1 MRRKKFI
8 ILIIVVLAAPVI
20 ALAGIFALLQSS
32 RAVNA
37 LAFCI
42 EPLTGISLHVDD
54 ISVNRHLDAS
64 LTNLGIKEKK
74 ENGFDISLA
83 KAEINAGVGSGLK
96 IEVEKISL
104 AGPKFTFHIK
114 KDKSETDPFAVL
126 KKIPPVRL
134 LVIKDG
140 QLELKSGSTTYSI
153 PGMDLTIRDFK
164 PDGGG
169 KLNGK
174 SRFTVSSQDM
184 TGTGMLE
191 TTLDFSRFSP
201 RPCGG
206 GAFRVSLD
214 SGSIGGVKLDDAT
227 LAAMLKLKGDI
238 LSVEDSKAAIRSLSR
253 GEGSGQIVVR
263 DIKTQ
268 FNGTYDQ
275 KTSGFAL
282 TSFEGSGAGV
292 GSLKGKASGTVK
304 PLTWVMSLR
313 ASSLDLAQLFALMRP
328 LLPETYR
335 GWTIKGKG
343 GLEVDSEG
351 RHVDGA
357 TVWSAAAVIDLSEGG
372 FASADSS
379 KAGERITSRIELK
392 LGSPEKER
400 KGKFSVSMEGGN
412 GEFLWGQYYQD
423 FKGERVKVASQGT
436 FTQNPFFLSSSGTF
450 DLFRTGDYS
459 FSADMSPN
467 RSSFSFNAKGI
478 SLRRLFGV
486 LMQNYISQNYP
497 NLKDMSLEGESDLKL
512 IVSISQQQ
520 KLIEG
525 NIALRGGAVNSP
537 SNKLM
542 LTGLTLSLPY
552 DLSFTGNP
560 PPAPAGD
567 PEKGSVAFETFE
579 KGTIRIDKIG
589 TPIVL
594 SGNRFTMPDPIEFP
608 IFGGVV
614 RLAGFR
620 VDYLLSP
627 ELRVETGVTIEHLNL
642 GDMIGQE
649 SPFPLPGILNGEL
662 SSIVF
667 QDGKWSTRGELVAQI
682 FGGRV
687 IIENLFAG
695 RIFSSSRFFGADAV
709 FGNIDLEAVT
719 ASVKVGRMTGLVKGS
734 LKNFMMEYGQPARF
748 DLVITSDRSRKV
760 PQLIS
765 VDAIKNISII
775 STGSGAVSEIL
786 GSGLNRFFKDYPYS
800 EIGIRCTL
808 ANDIFTLRGLI
819 HDSGN
824 EYLVRKSLF
833 RGIDII
839 NQNPNN
845 SISFKDMSERVGRL
859 FKPKPESKNLPQGQ
873 SRAIS
878 IAQNIEQEELCEQ

>member
-1 MRRKKFI
+1 MRRKKII
-8 ILIIVVLAAPVI
+8 ILIIAVLVLPVT

-37 LAFCI
+37 LASFI
-42 EPLTGISLHVDD
+42 EPLTGISLHVDE

-64 LTNLGIKEKK
+64 VTWLRIKETK

-83 KAEINAGVGSGLK
+83 KADINADVGPGLK
-96 IEVEKISL
+96 LEVEKIMIS
-104 AGPKFTFHIK
+104 GPKFTFYIK
-114 KDKSETDPFAVL
+114 KEKSEADPFAVL
-126 KKIPPVRL
+126 KKMPPVRL
-134 LVIKDG
+134 LVVKDG
-140 QLELKSGSTTYSI
+140 QLELKSDSTVYSI
-153 PGMDLTIRDFK
+153 PGLDLTIRDFK

-174 SRFTVSSQDM
+174 SRFTVSSQDIA
-184 TGTGMLE
+184 GQGMFDA
-191 TTLDFSRFSP
+191 TLDFSRFSP
-201 RPCGG
+201 RPSGSG
-206 GAFRVSLD
+206 SFRLSLD
-214 SGSIGGVKLDDAT
+214 SGSFGRVKLDGAT
-227 LAAMLKLKGDI
+227 LAATLKLNGDS
-238 LSVEDSKAAIRSLSR
+238 LSVDGTKAAIRSLSR

-282 TSFEGSGAGV
+282 TSFEGSSAGV
-292 GSLKGKASGTVK
+292 GLLKGKASGTVK

-313 ASSLDLAQLFALMRP
+313 ASSLDLAQLFGLARP

-392 LGSPEKER
+392 LGSPEKKR
-400 KGKFSVSMEGGN
+400 KGNFNLSMEGGD
-412 GEFLWGQYYQD
+412 GELLWGQYYQD
-423 FKGERVKVASQGT
+423 FKGERVKVVSQGT
-436 FTQNPFFLSSSGTF
+436 FAQNPFSLSSSGTF
-450 DLFRTGDYS
+450 DLFRTGDYA
-459 FSADMSPN
+459 FSADVSPN
-467 RSSFSFNAKGI
+467 HSAFSLKAEGI
-478 SLRRLFGV
+478 SFQRLFSV

-512 IVSISQQQ
+512 IASVSQQQ
-520 KLIEG
+520 KTIEG
-525 NIALRGGAVNSP
+525 NIALRGGAVRSP
-537 SNKLM
+537 ANKLM
-542 LTGLTLSLPY
+542 LTGLTLTLPY
-552 DLSFTGNP
+552 DLVLTGKP
-560 PPAPAGD
+560 SPSPAGGARQ
-567 PEKGSVAFETFE
+567 GSVAFETFE
-579 KGTIRIDKIG
+579 KGNIRIDKIR

-594 SGNRFTMPDPIEFP
+594 SSNRFIMPDPIDFS
-608 IFGGVV
+608 IFGGEV

-620 VDYLLSP
+620 VDNLLSP
-627 ELRVETGVTIEHLNL
+627 ELRVETGVKIKHLNL
-642 GDMIGQE
+642 GNMIGQE
-649 SPFPLPGILNGEL
+649 APFPLPGIIDGDL
-662 SSIVF
+662 SSIVL
-667 QDGKWSTRGELVAQI
+667 QDGTWSANGGLVAQI

-687 IIENLFAG
+687 VIDNLFAG
-695 RIFSSSRFFGADAV
+695 RIFSLSRFFGADAV
-709 FGNIDLEAVT
+709 FDNIDLEAVT
-719 ASVKVGRMTGLVKGS
+719 ASVKVGRMTGLIKGS
-734 LKNFMMEYGQPARF
+734 LQNFMMEYGQPAGF
-748 DLVITSDRSRKV
+748 DLVITSDGSRRV
-760 PQLIS
+760 PQRIS

-786 GSGLNRFFKDYPYS
+786 SSGLNRFFKDYPYS
-800 EIGIRCTL
+800 QIGIRCTL

-819 HDSGN
+819 HDSGK
-824 EYLVRKSLF
+824 EYLVRKAWF

-845 SISFKDMSERVGRL
+845 AISFRDMSERVGRL
-859 FKPKPESKNLPQGQ
+859 FQPKPESKNLP
-873 SRAIS
+873 
-878 IAQNIEQEELCEQ
+878 